1 MCVNTSRVV
10 SVEWKFPASI
20 VFASVTIATFWLSSL
35 LGDIF
40 PIRTFSTIHYLFP
53 ILCGMIL
60 YLHLKELTH
69 TFYAVGITCLL
80 ASLLVTL
87 ILYLPA
93 SLEIVSEKESM
104 FFVAIRQGI
113 LMFFITFPFCFGGA
127 MGASILFPD

>member
-10 SVEWKFPASI
+10 SVEWKYPASI
-20 VFASVTIATFWLSSL
+20 VFAGVIIATFWLSSL
-35 LGDIF
+35 LENIF
-40 PIRTFSTIHYLFP
+40 PIHTFSTIHYLFP

-60 YLHLKELTH
+60 YLHLKDITR

-104 FFVAIRQGI
+104 FFVAIRQGTF
-113 LMFFITFPFCFGGA
+113 MFFIIFPLCFGGA
-127 MGASILFPD
+127 MGASIFFPD